1 MAATIHPLFS
11 GNTEVRAPA
20 HPLLTELQD
29 SSLRMLDET
38 VRRMFDNADDALFE
52 MGEKAPS
59 DTERRSYFD
68 TMRVL
73 RIDRNRVSREFSQQ
87 LTRGFTATVAKPQAA
102 TGFDIESLSIQPT
115 EELEEKIALSNLA
128 AKVEGLHKSLIWD
141 LERRLEIAQARG
153 IPVSPQAL
161 SPSRICEAFG
171 NATAV
176 LETEFQIKLV
186 IFKLFDR
193 VLSRDLE
200 PIYKTALDILDR
212 EGIDTRRPSAAAGNA
227 ARTAAAGTPAALTPL
242 DLLRQ
247 YGVDTGNLRI
257 GNDPAAASLQELL
270 QSLMTRGGQE
280 GFEASAQRLSMAG
293 QMFNELLAEPLL
305 SDTLRAAF
313 EPLRYPLYRTA
324 LADPAFFTSAAH
336 PTRKMLGDLVELAG
350 ATQTGEVSTARFRT
364 LLQSMIAQA
373 EGATAAGLGNGS
385 ARSAALSGLELD
397 GFLAELREQARAR
410 RGALLLHVR
419 RMIAQELE
427 LRTVGR
433 DVPKPVLNLL
443 RSGIGPLMAVRLLKN
458 GRGSA
463 AFRDAEA
470 MLEKILETL
479 EVSPPL
485 AAAEL
490 ERRQS
495 LMASISSA
503 FNEIGMAEDR
513 SHSLLDGLRQV
524 YAVQDQP
531 MLELGKMGPLTDL
544 EKAQLL
550 VDFEPDVAA
559 QKAEVVEAKAAAVA
573 HLDSGLPK
581 ITALELLSRVLT
593 PESWF
598 RVFDASQNQTRWLK
612 LASFYANQDSVTFTG
627 FDESTRLSLRASRLA
642 EDLVQGHSEPINPTS
657 SAREALEQLREAKA
671 RGLL

>member
-1 MAATIHPLFS
+1 MAATIHSLFPS
-11 GNTEVRAPA
+11 GTEARTPA

-29 SSLRMLDET
+29 SSLGMLDET
-38 VRRMFDNADDALFE
+38 LRRMFDNADDSLFE

-59 DTERRSYFD
+59 DAERRSYFD

-73 RIDRNRVSREFSQQ
+73 RIDRNRITREFSQQ
-87 LTRGFTATVAKPQAA
+87 LARGFTATVARLHAVS
-102 TGFDIESLSIQPT
+102 GFDIDSLAIQPT
-115 EELEEKIALSNLA
+115 EELEERIALNNLA

-153 IPVSPQAL
+153 IPISPQAL

-171 NATAV
+171 NATSV
-176 LETEFQIKLV
+176 LETQFQVKLV

-193 VLSRDLE
+193 VLSHDLDG
-200 PIYKTALDILDR
+200 IYRAALELLDR
-212 EGIDTRRPSAAAGNA
+212 EGLDTRRPPAPTGASAAVAGGPAVQTFLELLRRYGVEPGSVGISND
-227 ARTAAAGTPAALTPL
+227 AAGGAA
-242 DLLRQ
+242 
-247 YGVDTGNLRI
+247 
-257 GNDPAAASLQELL
+257 LQELL
-270 QSLMTRGGQE
+270 QNLMARGGQD
-280 GFEASAQRLSMAG
+280 GFEASAQRLSMAS
-293 QMFNELLAEPLL
+293 QMFNELLSEPLL
-305 SDTLRAAF
+305 SDTLRSAF

-324 LADPAFFTSAAH
+324 LTDPAFFTSVAH
-336 PTRKMLGDLVELAG
+336 PTRKMLGQLVELAG

-373 EGATAAGLGNGS
+373 DNAAAAGSGAGGGV
-385 ARSAALSGLELD
+385 LSGLELD
-397 GFLAELREQARAR
+397 GFLTELREQARAR
-410 RGALLLHVR
+410 RGALLVHVR
-419 RMIAQELE
+419 RLIAQELE

-433 DVPKPVLNLL
+433 EVPKPVLTLL

-463 AFRDAEA
+463 PFRDAEGL
-470 MLEKILETL
+470 LEQVLATL
-479 EVSPPL
+479 DAVPV
-485 AAAEL
+485 AAAEF
-490 ERRQS
+490 EQRQT
-495 LMASISSA
+495 LMANISAA
-503 FNEIGMAEDR
+503 FGEIGMAEDR
-513 SHSLLDGLRQV
+513 SLSLLNGLRQI
-524 YAVQDQP
+524 YAAQEPPPAVG
-531 MLELGKMGPLTDL
+531 LGKMGPLTDL

-550 VDFEPDVAA
+550 ADYA
-559 QKAEVVEAKAAAVA
+559 QEVLAQQVEVVEAKAAAAA

-612 LASFYANQDSVTFTG
+612 LDSFYASRDSVTFTG

-642 EDLVQGHSEPINPTS
+642 EDLIQGHSEPINPTS

-671 RGLL
+671 RGLI